1 MLQEDMGSRRN
12 EEKQDSW
19 CVAEPLY
26 GWDKNRRVPGK
37 RTCKKCLVFK
47 WKEFTLLSY
56 KYSYP
61 IRLPKFPQNSDF
73 KNCLRL
79 TDISVCVEG
88 GKGGVMSLY
97 QLRKVKE
104 LTNQFTWCRMGQ
116 PA

>member
-1 MLQEDMGSRRN
+1 MGSRRN

-26 GWDKNRRVPGK
+26 GRDKNRTVPRK

-61 IRLPKFPQNSDF
+61 ICLPKFSQNSDF
-73 KNCLRL
+73 KKCLML

-88 GKGGVMSLY
+88 EKGGVMSMY
-97 QLRKVKE
+97 QLSKVKE
-104 LTNQFTWCRMGQ
+104 LTSQFTWCRMGQ